1 MAQENEHKFYVTK
14 EGLDELLK
22 VQGNL
27 IHVVRQQ
34 VFVGLQD
41 ARALGD

>member
-22 VQGNL
+22 EQDNL

-34 VFVGLQD
+34 SSCRKPVH
-41 ARALGD
+41 RAT